1 MKCVYYFSLLLVFFI
16 FSCNNTDK
24 VIETAWNDFEN
35 EQYVSAMEKFSGIAK
50 KYKNDWN
57 KGYSLECQVLRYLYF
72 TEKISQEQF
81 LIEIKVVYDL
91 WYAHNPSEKKH
102 LIPYGC
108 TVYLLGDEKQC
119 LAIMKQVYNENW
131 KYNFEN
137 PSADDIHNFFA
148 GITTG
153 AINKED
159 YQNTVYE
166 FLFDLTDKEIIN
178 IFVGN

>member
-1 MKCVYYFSLLLVFFI
+1 MSGIKIFI
-16 FSCNNTDK
+16 FYRKNFAGTVFNRNQSC
-24 VIETAWNDFEN
+24 VRF
-35 EQYVSAMEKFSGIAK
+35 
-50 KYKNDWN
+50 
-57 KGYSLECQVLRYLYF
+57 
-72 TEKISQEQF
+72 
-81 LIEIKVVYDL
+81 VVCTY
-91 WYAHNPSEKKH
+91 PSEKKH

-108 TVYLLGDEKQC
+108 TIYLLGDEKQC